1 MKLKVVLSQINPK
14 LGDIQA
20 NLELARDDPKRLGHA
35 FLRVLPQ
42 SLFVLLPI
50 FALLLKVVL
59 VFKRRLYMEHLIVGL
74 HSHAFLCLDLLLV
87 LLLHALSRAYTADGS
102 LANDLFDW
110 VEGLLVAWMP
120 LYLLLMQK
128 RVYAQG
134 WPMTVLKFGVLGTCY
149 SILLSFA
156 IFASMGI
163 GLVAM

>member
-1 MKLKVVLSQINPK
+1 LIYL
-14 LGDIQA
+14 
-20 NLELARDDPKRLGHA
+20 
-35 FLRVLPQ
+35 
-42 SLFVLLPI
+42 
-50 FALLLKVVL
+50 
-59 VFKRRLYMEHLIVGL
+59 FKRRLYMEHLIVGL

-156 IFASMGI
+156 IVASMGI